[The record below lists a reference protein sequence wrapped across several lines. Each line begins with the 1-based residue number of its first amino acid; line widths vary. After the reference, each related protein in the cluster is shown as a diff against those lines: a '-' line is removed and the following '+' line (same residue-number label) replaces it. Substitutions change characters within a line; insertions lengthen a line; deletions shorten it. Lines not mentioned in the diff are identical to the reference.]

1 MKLHHKNLHHVYVH
15 ISHDKKKKEMPAA
28 EISAWF
34 EKKKKTTSLTE
45 FEWDKMESDTKQDF

>member
-1 MKLHHKNLHHVYVH
+1 VH

-34 EKKKKTTSLTE
+34 EKKKKPHL
-45 FEWDKMESDTKQDF
+45 

>member
-1 MKLHHKNLHHVYVH
+1 VH

-34 EKKKKTTSLTE
+34 VKKKNHI
-45 FEWDKMESDTKQDF
+45 FDRI

>member
-1 MKLHHKNLHHVYVH
+1 VH

-34 EKKKKTTSLTE
+34 GKKKTTSLTE

>member
-1 MKLHHKNLHHVYVH
+1 VH

-34 EKKKKTTSLTE
+34 EKKNKKTTSLTE